1 MKVLFKQVSLYI
13 LWPIAGLCHHPET
26 IQDQYFDP
34 LLGYAIIQRPCRIS
48 TSTHCWVMPSSRDH
62 AGSVLWPIAGLC
74 HHPETMQDQYF
85 DPLLGY
91 AIIQTPCRIS
101 TSTHCWVMPS
111 SRHHA
116 GSVLW
121 PIAGLCHHP
130 ETMQD
135 QSSCYNP
142 LARSPGQVKLDS
154 DKWKKFNETICLN
167 K

>member
-74 HHPETMQDQYF
+74 HYPETMQDQYF

-91 AIIQTPCRIS
+91 AIIQRPCRIS
-101 TSTHCWVMPS
+101 ISTHCWVMPS

-116 GSVLW
+116 GSVLR

-130 ETMQD
+130 DTMQD
-135 QSSCYNP
+135 QYFDP
-142 LARSPGQVKLDS
+142 LLGYAIIQRPCRISLHAITHLPEAR
-154 DKWKKFNETICLN
+154 DK
-167 K
+167 